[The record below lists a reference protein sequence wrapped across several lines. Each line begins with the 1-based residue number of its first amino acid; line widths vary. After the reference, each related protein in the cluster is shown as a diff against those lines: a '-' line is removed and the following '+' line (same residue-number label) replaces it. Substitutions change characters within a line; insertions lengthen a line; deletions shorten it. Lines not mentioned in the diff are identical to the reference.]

1 MRVLVLLLFL
11 FCSCT
16 CFSAVLQ
23 DSSGEK
29 QEQLKYDREPAPAPL
44 DFDQEKLN
52 SLKEEPTFDYTEKPV
67 EDSWWS
73 QFKRYIR
80 LQWERFISWIFG
92 PYEMNTF
99 WTIVIEIIPYLIL
112 AGIFFFVLWLFI
124 RLNPGN
130 SILSTTETGSV
141 YLSAEEEIIESQDID
156 QLIKNAISE
165 EKYRLAIRYYYLLI
179 LQKLKEKNLIDYKFS
194 KTDEEYLA
202 EIKPRPLYE
211 KFRQLTRIYDY
222 IWYGS
227 LGTSKENFTKAEK
240 EFQQMQ
246 QLIKEEDEQKL

>member
-16 CFSAVLQ
+16 CFASVLQ
-23 DSSGEK
+23 DASSER

-52 SLKEEPTFDYTEKPV
+52 SLKEQPTFDYTEKPV
-67 EDSWWS
+67 EDSWWNQLKS
-73 QFKRYIR
+73 YIR
-80 LQWERFISWIFG
+80 LQWQRFINWIFG

-99 WTIVIEIIPYLIL
+99 WTLVIEIIPYLIIT
-112 AGIFFFVLWLFI
+112 GIFFFILWLFI

-130 SILSTTETGSV
+130 SILSTPETGSV
-141 YLSAEEEIIESQDID
+141 YLSAEEEIIQSQDID
-156 QLIKNAISE
+156 QLIRNAVSE

-179 LQKLKEKNLIDYKFS
+179 LRRLKEKNLIDYKFS

-202 EIKPRPLYE
+202 EIKPQALHRQ
-211 KFRQLTRIYDY
+211 FGQLTRIYDY

-227 LGTSKENFTKAEK
+227 FEASRENFTKAEK

-246 QLIKEEDEQKL
+246 QLIKGEDEQKL